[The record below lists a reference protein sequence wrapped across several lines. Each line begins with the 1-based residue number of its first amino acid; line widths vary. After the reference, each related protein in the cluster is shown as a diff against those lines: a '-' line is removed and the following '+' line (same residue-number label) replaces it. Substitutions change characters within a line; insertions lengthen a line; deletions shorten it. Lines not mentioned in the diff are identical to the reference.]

1 MSAARADQM
10 TERDHQACRLPP
22 SLPDRLPPRC
32 LVGPD
37 GVTAET
43 ALQAMEAVDDDA
55 LAAYAHGVAVV
66 QEIRRLLALQRRC
79 AAWRQQRA
87 FALARLRAYE
97 QSRPDLVE
105 RALLQEESA

>member
-1 MSAARADQM
+1 MSMEMEADQ
-10 TERDHQACRLPP
+10 TADDGAHRLPP

-37 GVTAET
+37 GATAE
-43 ALQAMEAVDDDA
+43 AVLRAMEAVDDAA
-55 LAAYAHGVAVV
+55 LVAYAQGVAALR
-66 QEIRRLLALQRRC
+66 EIRRLLALQRQQ
-79 AAWRQQRA
+79 AAWRRQRA